1 MTPPSITLGLT
12 PSIVSRYSAFV
23 LDQYGVLHD
32 GAKPLPGAVECVAH
46 LKASNKKLAILSNTS
61 AAPEAALE
69 RLYSTL
75 GFAPGS
81 FDVAVT
87 SGGEC
92 SKHFREKISTPDKV
106 TKVLLFTWSGEEAK
120 IKTSSFLSSLG
131 NVEITANPAECD
143 VAVAHGSDLVLGD
156 IDDLGGEVEHPL
168 TGLRWNCEY
177 GALDPW
183 LRELSSRA
191 VPMYSANP
199 DLKVV
204 TSNNDINYMPGVI
217 CKRYESEFD
226 GAVTYFGKPHKE
238 HFLACSEAL
247 GVAADQT
254 CHVGDSLHH
263 DILGA
268 NDAGMSSIFVG
279 SGIHRDECMVEGKVD
294 ENMLGLMIQRE
305 GGDSVAPTHAVQLF
319 KMHED

>member
-61 AAPEAALE
+61 ASPEAALE

-156 IDDLGGEVEHPL
+156 IKDLGGEVEVSMRGNGGGYMYEERRTREGRGAKPRRAMAL
-168 TGLRWNCEY
+168 LVREAKKGY
-177 GALDPW
+177 GFA
-183 LRELSSRA
+183 RHEAKKGFACR
-191 VPMYSANP
+191 
-199 DLKVV
+199 
-204 TSNNDINYMPGVI
+204 
-217 CKRYESEFD
+217 CR
-226 GAVTYFGKPHKE
+226 
-238 HFLACSEAL
+238 FLAANNRTDAPNTSPSHVF
-247 GVAADQT
+247 VAA
-254 CHVGDSLHH
+254 S
-263 DILGA
+263 A
-268 NDAGMSSIFVG
+268 
-279 SGIHRDECMVEGKVD
+279 HRPPLELRVRGP
-294 ENMLGLMIQRE
+294 RP
-305 GGDSVAPTHAVQLF
+305 VAPGAQVRW
-319 KMHED
+319 DG